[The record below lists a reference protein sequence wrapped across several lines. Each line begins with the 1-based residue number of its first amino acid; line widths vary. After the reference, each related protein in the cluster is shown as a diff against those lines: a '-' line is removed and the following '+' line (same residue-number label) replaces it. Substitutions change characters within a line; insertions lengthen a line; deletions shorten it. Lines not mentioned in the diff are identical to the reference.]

1 MLDPSW
7 SAVLRQ
13 ELQTPSFE
21 ELQRFV
27 EGERAGCEVM
37 PPIDRQFAAFASCK
51 FDEVSVVIL
60 GQDPYPT
67 PGHANGLA
75 FSVPR
80 HVSPVPGSL
89 RNIYKEL
96 HHDLGVPP
104 APHGD
109 LQAWAD
115 QGVLLLNSVL
125 TTRAG
130 EPASHAGQG
139 WERFTDGAISALSD
153 KRTGLVFMLWGA
165 YAQRKV
171 SLIDHSSHLVLR
183 SAHPSP
189 LSASRGFF
197 GSAPFSAAN
206 RYLKAQGMRP
216 IDWAAHLQEGQQAAG
231 DASVLPSPGAGP
243 ARMTAPRATPQA
255 VPHAAPQA
263 APQAALHVP
272 LVETKPQPAAP
283 PQPASP
289 PQPAA
294 DPQPASPPQ
303 TASPPQPASTSQPG
317 APSAPAVASEVVA
330 GAAPHQWWKQM
341 TAIERARSARN
352 APVDFLGCH
361 TLGEPADGPEAWRFQ
376 TLIALILSPRTQDAT
391 VAQAMVRLRTLAGPL
406 DEAGQGR
413 ITASAVAGLDEELIL
428 RAILGVT
435 YSKQKASR
443 VLQTAQICTEEYAG
457 DVPRDLK
464 AVLRLPG
471 VGPKVGHLLMQV
483 GWGETLGIA
492 VDTHVHRIAARLG
505 WTRGAKNAEA
515 TRKQLEAWLPRE
527 QWQQLNPLLV
537 GFGQQ
542 VCAENPNC
550 RRCRLSA
557 ERLCPQIG
565 VQ

>member
-1 MLDPSW
+1 MLISL
-7 SAVLRQ
+7 VR
-13 ELQTPSFE
+13 
-21 ELQRFV
+21 
-27 EGERAGCEVM
+27 
-37 PPIDRQFAAFASCK
+37 FAA
-51 FDEVSVVIL
+51 
-60 GQDPYPT
+60 T
-67 PGHANGLA
+67 
-75 FSVPR
+75 
-80 HVSPVPGSL
+80 
-89 RNIYKEL
+89 
-96 HHDLGVPP
+96 P
-104 APHGD
+104 AP
-109 LQAWAD
+109 AM
-115 QGVLLLNSVL
+115 
-125 TTRAG
+125 
-130 EPASHAGQG
+130 
-139 WERFTDGAISALSD
+139 I
-153 KRTGLVFMLWGA
+153 LW
-165 YAQRKV
+165 R
-171 SLIDHSSHLVLR
+171 
-183 SAHPSP
+183 P
-189 LSASRGFF
+189 LSCPPTQGRRTPPSM
-197 GSAPFSAAN
+197 SAAP
-206 RYLKAQGMRP
+206 QP
-216 IDWAAHLQEGQQAAG
+216 
-231 DASVLPSPGAGP
+231 LPSPRCRKP
-243 ARMTAPRATPQA
+243 AQA
-255 VPHAAPQA
+255 
-263 APQAALHVP
+263 
-272 LVETKPQPAAP
+272 
-283 PQPASP
+283 
-289 PQPAA
+289 
-294 DPQPASPPQ
+294 
-303 TASPPQPASTSQPG
+303 TASPTP
-317 APSAPAVASEVVA
+317 PSGQRRKPRRNAEARTRFTAAATPS
-330 GAAPHQWWKQM
+330 AAPHQWWKQLR
-341 TAIERARSARN
+341 AIEWQRSART

-435 YSKQKASR
+435 YSKQKAGR